1 MQAADATTYDLHV
14 WRSHYGAG
22 TPAEL
27 PRSPH
32 ANLAAM
38 ANAAS
43 QAFAANTAFTAVVP
57 NGMNGSL
64 SYAQVDDLS
73 DAFAAFLREELKV
86 APGTRVAVQLPN
98 GLAYPVAVFGT
109 FKAGCVLVN
118 TNPLYTPAEMAHQ
131 FQDSGAEVL
140 VITELFADKLDTLWG
155 QTPLRHV
162 VVASVPEMFP
172 AVPRGIVRAVQ
183 RWWSRALPP
192 IAVPHLR
199 FMAALAKGRAHLQ
212 RIGGAAAVRRWW
224 EPLGHA
230 DLAVLQYTGGTTG
243 VSKGAQLTHGNLL
256 DNVTQIRAMG
266 GRHIEPGR
274 ECVLTALPLYHVFAF
289 TANLLSFYDAGARNV
304 LIPSPRPVQNLQR
317 AIENT
322 PVTWITGV
330 NTLFNALLNEEWFV
344 AFPPRRLKA
353 AIAGG
358 AALHQAVAER
368 WEQVTGTRIVEGYGL
383 TESSP
388 VVTFNPLDGPHRV
401 GSIGIPVPGTDVRL
415 VDDQGQCVQV
425 GQPGELLVRGPQVM
439 KGYWNQPAETAL
451 VLRDGWLHTGDVAVM
466 DAEGFF
472 TIVDRKK
479 DLILVSGFNVYPNE
493 VEDVVSRLDAV
504 MEAAVVGIP
513 DDKTGEAV
521 RVYVVRR
528 DESLTAEQVV
538 THCRSLLTDYKVPKS
553 VVFREELPKTP
564 IGKILRKDLK
574 AEVKAETAR
583 C

>member
-212 RIGGAAAVRRWW
+212 RIGGAAAVRA
-224 EPLGHA
+224 P
-230 DLAVLQYTGGTTG
+230 
-243 VSKGAQLTHGNLL
+243 
-256 DNVTQIRAMG
+256 
-266 GRHIEPGR
+266 
-274 ECVLTALPLYHVFAF
+274 AF
-289 TANLLSFYDAGARNV
+289 
-304 LIPSPRPVQNLQR
+304 
-317 AIENT
+317 
-322 PVTWITGV
+322 
-330 NTLFNALLNEEWFV
+330 
-344 AFPPRRLKA
+344 
-353 AIAGG
+353 
-358 AALHQAVAER
+358 
-368 WEQVTGTRIVEGYGL
+368 
-383 TESSP
+383 
-388 VVTFNPLDGPHRV
+388 
-401 GSIGIPVPGTDVRL
+401 
-415 VDDQGQCVQV
+415 
-425 GQPGELLVRGPQVM
+425 
-439 KGYWNQPAETAL
+439 
-451 VLRDGWLHTGDVAVM
+451 
-466 DAEGFF
+466 
-472 TIVDRKK
+472 
-479 DLILVSGFNVYPNE
+479 
-493 VEDVVSRLDAV
+493 
-504 MEAAVVGIP
+504 
-513 DDKTGEAV
+513 
-521 RVYVVRR
+521 
-528 DESLTAEQVV
+528 
-538 THCRSLLTDYKVPKS
+538 
-553 VVFREELPKTP
+553 
-564 IGKILRKDLK
+564 
-574 AEVKAETAR
+574 
-583 C
+583 